1 MFTVKVEQLS
11 REAFA
16 PFGRYVDLLKAGDM
30 DEGKSAFFPDLM
42 DLTVTQPVS
51 VSVGRAC
58 GDPHR
63 IPFIESHPGTAEA
76 RIPLDGDI
84 VIYVAPVQSLDS
96 LDLASIRAFIVPR
109 GTLIELAPGVLHGRQ
124 FPAGFSPVRVM
135 ILCYAGAAHID
146 TVIRYFEEGQ
156 EPAIWLELQDIGGDC
171 L

>member
-1 MFTVKVEQLS
+1 MITVKVEQLS

-30 DEGKSAFFPDLM
+30 DEGRSAFFPDLM

-84 VIYVAPVQSLDS
+84 VIYGAPVQPLDS
-96 LDLASIRAFIVPR
+96 LDLASIRAFAVPR

-124 FPAGFSPVRVM
+124 FPAGVSPVRVM
-135 ILCYAGAAHID
+135 ILCCAGAVHVD
-146 TVIRYFEEGQ
+146 TAIRRFEEGQ
-156 EPAIWLELQDIGGDC
+156 EPAIWLEL
-171 L
+171 